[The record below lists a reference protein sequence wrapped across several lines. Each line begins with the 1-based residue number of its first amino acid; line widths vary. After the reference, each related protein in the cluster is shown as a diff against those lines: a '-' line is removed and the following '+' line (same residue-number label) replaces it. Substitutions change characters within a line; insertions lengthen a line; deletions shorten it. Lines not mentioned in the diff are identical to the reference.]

1 MWEKPR
7 IDGKKKLKHN
17 AVPTIFPTVQKE
29 KENKKNPHTFN
40 PFNPYTKYN
49 VQDTQERSIQF
60 SFDAIAATS
69 KSDVNET
76 TLEPALLQIEELK
89 RKLKE
94 ANEKLQIAD
103 TVLYKTEKTKKI
115 LLQQIRKLKSQK
127 RLRIEKS
134 LLKSSEILRKV
145 FNNDQIEWLQK
156 DSPIRGVYKWSE
168 ETIRKVL
175 RLKFCCSE
183 KGYKELIA

>member
-1 MWEKPR
+1 M
-7 IDGKKKLKHN
+7 
-17 AVPTIFPTVQKE
+17 
-29 KENKKNPHTFN
+29 
-40 PFNPYTKYN
+40 
-49 VQDTQERSIQF
+49 QDTQERSIQF

-69 KSDVNET
+69 KSDVNES

-103 TVLYKTEKTKKI
+103 TVVYKTEKTKKI

-145 FNNDQIEWLQK
+145 FNNDQIEFASKRFPHTGSL
-156 DSPIRGVYKWSE
+156 
-168 ETIRKVL
+168 
-175 RLKFCCSE
+175 
-183 KGYKELIA
+183 